1 MRSELTSIPQ
11 IPQPPV
17 NLLKRAW
24 RAALALTV
32 SFTEGDDLSHYNTIT
47 NWFAKQAQN
56 KFSVLKIG
64 EGNSPEPDSK
74 LWQFAADAKAS
85 GTVVMVYW
93 FFRSNVSGT
102 TQWQYALAI
111 LEQLTA
117 FLGYK
122 PVLWADVETN
132 DGVSNATRLA
142 RLKDFLDG
150 ATLWNPGKVGIYS
163 SPGFANLYLSPAP
176 AWINEFWHWV
186 AHWTSAALPTQPTG
200 WNVAQRKLWQYAVWN
215 NYAWA
220 TPVPGADPDVDNDRF
235 FGTEAEMRAFAG
247 IPTLT
252 LEQRVSALEAEARA
266 HGWNV

>member
-1 MRSELTSIPQ
+1 MRLGENYLTHNPE
-11 IPQPPV
+11 PGAPRV

-24 RAALALTV
+24 RKVLALTV
-32 SFTEGDDLSHYNTIT
+32 NFTEGDDLSHYNTIT
-47 NWFAKQAQN
+47 NWFAKQGQS

-64 EGNSPEPDSK
+64 EGNSPNPNSK
-74 LWQFAADAKAS
+74 LWEFSADAQAS
-85 GTVVMVYW
+85 GTVVMAYW
-93 FFRSNVSGT
+93 FFRGNVSGV
-102 TQWQYALAI
+102 TQWQYAVPILDQLA
-111 LEQLTA
+111 A
-117 FLGYK
+117 SLGYK
-122 PVLWADVETN
+122 PVIWADVETVDN
-132 DGVSNATRLA
+132 VGNTTRLV

-163 SPGFANLYLSPAP
+163 SPGFANLRLSPAP

-235 FGTEAEMRAFAG
+235 FGTESELRAFAG

-252 LEQRVSALEAEARA
+252 LEQRVTALEALA
-266 HGWNV
+266 HTH

>member
-1 MRSELTSIPQ
+1 MRSELNTIPSTH
-11 IPQPPV
+11 QPRV

-24 RAALALTV
+24 RKVLTLTV
-32 SFTEGDDLSHYNTIT
+32 TFTEGDDLSHYNTVT

-64 EGNSPEPDSK
+64 EGNSPNPDSK

-85 GTVVMVYW
+85 GTVVMAYW
-93 FFRSNVSGT
+93 FFRDNVSGV
-102 TQWQYALAI
+102 TQWQYAQAI
-111 LEQLTA
+111 LDQLTT

-122 PVLWADVETN
+122 PVIWADVETN
-132 DGVSNATRLA
+132 DGASNATRLL

-163 SPGFANLYLSPAP
+163 SPGFANLRLTPTP
-176 AWINEFWHWV
+176 AWINQYHHWI

-200 WNVAQRKLWQYAVWN
+200 WNVAQRKLWQFSVWD
-215 NYAWA
+215 NYAWSS
-220 TPVPGADPDVDNDRF
+220 PVPGADPDVDNDRF

-252 LEQRVSALEAEARA
+252 LEQRVAALEALA
-266 HGWNV
+266 HTH